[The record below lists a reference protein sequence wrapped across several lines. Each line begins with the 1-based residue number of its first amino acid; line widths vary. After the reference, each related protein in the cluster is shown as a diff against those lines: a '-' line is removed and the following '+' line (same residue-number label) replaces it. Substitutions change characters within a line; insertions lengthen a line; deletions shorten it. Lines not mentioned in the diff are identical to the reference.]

1 MHEHDTRIAG
11 SLALAVG
18 GSGSGG
24 DSTTPE
30 PKLNSSTQNQI
41 GQGLRVMYDDL
52 LQGPI
57 PEHLLALLDQD
68 AGPKEMH

>member
-11 SLALAVG
+11 SLAPAAG
-18 GSGSGG
+18 AGGSGG
-24 DSTTPE
+24 DGMTPN
-30 PKLNSSTQNQI
+30 PKLNSSTQNQL

-52 LQGPI
+52 LRGPI

-68 AGPKEMH
+68 ASPKEMH